1 VKVII
6 EDVYLLANPKADQE
20 VRSLL
25 LVTPSY
31 NYYLQGAYLS
41 PHSITRKKKNGG
53 SNPSN
58 KRNFKMPSYFKIGTP
73 RGCHRRSYRKTRASQ
88 TLLLPK

>member
-20 VRSLL
+20 VRASLL
-25 LVTPSY
+25 ATPSY
-31 NYYLQGAYLS
+31 NYHLRGAYLLL
-41 PHSITRKKKNGG
+41 HSITRKKRNGG

-58 KRNFKMPSYFKIGTP
+58 KRNFKMPSYFKIGIL
-73 RGCHRRSYRKTRASQ
+73 RGCHRRNCRKTRASQ
-88 TLLLPK
+88 TLLSPK